1 MQPGICDKHGEY
13 TAQTF
18 EYDGRPGLTFCPI
31 CEKEK
36 EDAERA
42 ANAKNMA
49 EWAEREKL
57 EAEAAAKKK
66 AKDDLEDKGIRKRF
80 YSTTFDT
87 FEAKTP
93 EQKHAHDRCRAFVA
107 EKEANAE
114 TGKALFL
121 LGRPGTGKNHLA
133 VSIVREW
140 GGDAI
145 IKKASE
151 IIRDVRSTYGTGQS
165 EQRALSRLAAYD
177 LLVINEVGIQFGTEA
192 EKNLLFEILDERYES
207 MRPTV
212 FISNLNLQGVKDF
225 VGARVIDRM
234 MQCGEVLNF
243 TWESYREG
251 EK

>member
-1 MQPGICDKHGEY
+1 M
-13 TAQTF
+13 AQTL
-18 EYDGRPGLTFCPI
+18 EYDGQPGLIFCPI

-36 EDAERA
+36 KAAERA
-42 ANAKNMA
+42 ANEKYR
-49 EWAEREKL
+49 AERPEQIKL
-57 EAEAAAKKK
+57 EAEESAKKK

-87 FEAKTP
+87 YKAKTP
-93 EQKHAHDRCRAFVA
+93 EQKHALERCRAFVN
-107 EKEANAE
+107 EKAANAE

-145 IKKASE
+145 IKKAAG
-151 IIRDVRSTYGTGQS
+151 IIREVRSTYGTEQS
-165 EQRALSRLAAYD
+165 EQGALSRLAAYD

-207 MRPTV
+207 MLPTV
-212 FISNLNLQGVKDF
+212 FISNLNLAGVKEF
-225 VGARVIDRM
+225 VGGRVIDRM
-234 MQCGEVLNF
+234 MECGEVIEFL
-243 TWESYREG
+243 WESYRE
-251 EK
+251 EIK